1 MQPRFKAIIQK
12 KQGAA
17 VIVAGSSSDREHIKK
32 ITDSLR
38 AYGIAH
44 EVRVLSAHKQVR
56 EKDIANFLKEYE
68 AFSDCLLAFIT
79 VAGGTDALSG
89 TLSFSLPF
97 PVIACA
103 PDAVPAQ
110 PNLSCLT
117 NPPGSSNACVIRPEN
132 TARFVA
138 QLFAWRNPA
147 VAKKLTDEVEE
158 KIKKLRA
165 ADETLRKEMRYE
177 G

>member
-1 MQPRFKAIIQK
+1 MNEKFKNIILK

-17 VIVAGSSSDREHIKK
+17 VIVAGSLSDREHIKK
-32 ITDSLR
+32 IANSLR

-103 PDAVPAQ
+103 
-110 PNLSCLT
+110 
-117 NPPGSSNACVIRPEN
+117 
-132 TARFVA
+132 
-138 QLFAWRNPA
+138 
-147 VAKKLTDEVEE
+147 
-158 KIKKLRA
+158 
-165 ADETLRKEMRYE
+165 
-177 G
+177 